1 MDLQSVQATDREIQT
16 DKKDRKNMGS
26 ARGRVRQSDTTR
38 DTMAR
43 SDEKVTLNH
52 SESCPGQN
60 TGEDLQPCTHD
71 LQDLLGPPRNETKL
85 GLVIAVWGLTSHTV
99 AP

>member
-1 MDLQSVQATDREIQT
+1 MCAITKGVTRACHREAARETFFSRILDADMDLESVQATDGEIQT
-16 DKKDRKNMGS
+16 DKKGRKNMGS

-43 SDEKVTLNH
+43 SDEKVTLKF

-60 TGEDLQPCTHD
+60 TGEDLQP
-71 LQDLLGPPRNETKL
+71 LP
-85 GLVIAVWGLTSHTV
+85 A
-99 AP
+99 